1 MEAATD
7 ATSKALNAAAQPAL
21 QAASTALVELQE
33 SQQVLVHTLA
43 SKRAELLECA
53 EWREARAVLDRLP
66 EYAEKLAR
74 IKKAQAAT
82 LALAEQLERG
92 AAALAARTDERE
104 KERARKR
111 GAVRDSFESVA
122 ET

>member
-21 QAASTALVELQE
+21 QTASTALVELQE

-66 EYAEKLAR
+66 EYVEKLAR